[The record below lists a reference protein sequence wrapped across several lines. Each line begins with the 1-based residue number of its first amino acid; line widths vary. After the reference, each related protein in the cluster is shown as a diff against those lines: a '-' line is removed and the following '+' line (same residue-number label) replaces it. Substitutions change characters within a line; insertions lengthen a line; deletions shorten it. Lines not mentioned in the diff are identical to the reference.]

1 MKPIRFYLPLAAFLF
16 SALAAMGDDLNLTN
30 FTAADVG
37 TPALAGASS
46 LAAGGV
52 DIIAGALD
60 IGGSSDEFHFFY
72 QTCSNDFDVAVRVES
87 LANSDV
93 WAKAGLMA
101 RETLDANSD
110 HVSVLASPTLAGCF
124 SETRALAGGV
134 SALLGS
140 FPVNYP
146 QTWLRLQRAGDV
158 FNGYA
163 SLDGQTWSLL
173 GSASLSMTRPAYLGL
188 AVSSHTTNRL
198 TTARFRDLSFVTNGV
213 VGSPVLPRE
222 PLGPSSRKTGLVIS
236 EIMYKPAPR
245 ADGKLLEYVELF
257 NSNPFSEDISGYRL
271 SGDFDFTFP
280 TNTILPGG
288 AFLVVAKSPAAI
300 QRVYSITNV
309 VGPYAGSL
317 KKIGRAHV

>member
-16 SALAAMGDDLNLTN
+16 SALAVVADDLNLTN

-37 TPALAGASS
+37 TPALAGTSTLS
-46 LAAGGV
+46 AGGV
-52 DIIAGALD
+52 DIIAGGLD

-110 HVSVLASPTLAGCF
+110 EVSALASPTLSGCF
-124 SETRALAGGV
+124 FETRPAVGASSTLR
-134 SALLGS
+134 GS
-140 FPVNYP
+140 FSVNYP
-146 QTWLRLQRAGDV
+146 QNWLRLRRDGDV

-198 TTARFRDLSFVTNGV
+198 TAYFWPT
-213 VGSPVLPRE
+213 PR
-222 PLGPSSRKTGLVIS
+222 
-236 EIMYKPAPR
+236 
-245 ADGKLLEYVELF
+245 
-257 NSNPFSEDISGYRL
+257 
-271 SGDFDFTFP
+271 
-280 TNTILPGG
+280 
-288 AFLVVAKSPAAI
+288 
-300 QRVYSITNV
+300 
-309 VGPYAGSL
+309 
-317 KKIGRAHV
+317 